1 MDRVEGDSCSSLHTE
16 KRKTIRGKD
25 EGVNLQGLFSYL
37 KKKNSTEAKNNTT
50 TKTV

>member
-25 EGVNLQGLFSYL
+25 EGVNLQEKQKYNRSQEQYHIKDSIAIF
-37 KKKNSTEAKNNTT
+37 
-50 TKTV
+50 